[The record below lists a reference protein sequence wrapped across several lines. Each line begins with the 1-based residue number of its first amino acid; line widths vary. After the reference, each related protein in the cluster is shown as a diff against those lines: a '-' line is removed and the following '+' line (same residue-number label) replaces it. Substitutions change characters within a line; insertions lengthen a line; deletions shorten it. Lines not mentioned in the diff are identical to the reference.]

1 MIMRSVLTWTWG
13 AVLVAA
19 LAGCGIFEPRD
30 PEDPAQ
36 GSLNFPPQTD
46 PVVVISN
53 LQNAIAA
60 KNLANYT
67 NCFVDQPAFT
77 RPFVFTPSAEASA
90 QYPGALGNWSIQ
102 AERDYFQNL
111 IAKSPVNGFA
121 SLILTPKGETVSTDS
136 VLVDFDY
143 VFTFEHTEPE
153 FPFTARGSLRFT
165 ILRNAS
171 NFWAIADWLDYKT
184 TEDATWSLFKGKFSN

>member
-1 MIMRSVLTWTWG
+1 MMTHAMLIRASGV
-13 AVLVAA
+13 ALVAV
-19 LAGCGIFEPRD
+19 LAGCGLFEPRD

-46 PVVVISN
+46 PSIVIAN
-53 LQNAIAA
+53 LQNSIAA

-77 RPFVFTPSAEASA
+77 RPFAFTPSAEAAA
-90 QYPGALGNWSIQ
+90 QYPGALGSWSIQ

-111 IAKSPVNGFA
+111 ISKSPVNGFA
-121 SLILTPKGETVSTDS
+121 SLTLTPKGETVAADS
-136 VLVDFDY
+136 VLADYDY

-153 FPFTARGSLRFT
+153 FPRTARGSLRFT

-171 NFWAIADWLDYKT
+171 NFWAIADWVDYKT
-184 TEDATWSLFKGKFSN
+184 TDDATWSLFKGKFSN